1 MAGRR
6 SRCSAIRRT
15 CSRASGRA
23 CACASTST
31 GSNAGGGKRRSC
43 NAGGCHQQCEL
54 DQTQRF
60 EFPGYFG
67 RSRRQSL
74 DFRSVFRSRSNEGGP
89 LVTGPRPTQL
99 FQAVSEPQS
108 LRVPAKPPP
117 RRVPAEIIP
126 SDWTRA
132 GVNDRPDVLAAQRGS
147 EPARHESVHDLHAF
161 DVARGR
167 HDLEQRAVERQRALE
182 LRKIGAACLA
192 E

>member
-1 MAGRR
+1 
-6 SRCSAIRRT
+6 
-15 CSRASGRA
+15 
-23 CACASTST
+23 
-31 GSNAGGGKRRSC
+31 
-43 NAGGCHQQCEL
+43 
-54 DQTQRF
+54 
-60 EFPGYFG
+60 
-67 RSRRQSL
+67 
-74 DFRSVFRSRSNEGGP
+74 

-108 LRVPAKPPP
+108 L
-117 RRVPAEIIP
+117 RVPAEIIP